1 MRVDSMQHLCSS
13 LADATMKTGLGSNQ
27 FIPTSSCTS
36 YVIIEETIES
46 QYVLRVRKH
55 NTSKHALAG
64 LGDERAC
71 TSPAYSESMY

>member
-13 LADATMKTGLGSNQ
+13 LEDVAMKTGLSSNQ

-36 YVIIEETIES
+36 YVIIAETIES

-55 NTSKHALAG
+55 NTLVNI
-64 LGDERAC
+64 
-71 TSPAYSESMY
+71 P

>member
-13 LADATMKTGLGSNQ
+13 LADVAMKTGLSSNQ

-36 YVIIEETIES
+36 YVIIAETIES

-55 NTSKHALAG
+55 NTLVNM
-64 LGDERAC
+64 
-71 TSPAYSESMY
+71 P